1 MFVSHDRY
9 FVNKVATRIVM
20 VEDKKLVTY
29 IGNYNDYLDRYQ
41 PVEEK
46 KEVVEKKTYVRVD
59 KSRRIKKI
67 EKQIDEMETKL
78 EELRALRFEP
88 EYYHDYQ
95 KMQVLDEQIDDLHN
109 EIAHLMEEW
118 EMLHESN

>member
-1 MFVSHDRY
+1 MQ
-9 FVNKVATRIVM
+9 KIATSILRIDENGATFYPM
-20 VEDKKLVTY
+20 
-29 IGNYNDYLDRYQ
+29 NYNDYLDRYQ
-41 PVEEK
+41 PVEVK

-59 KSRRIKKI
+59 KSRQIKKI

-118 EMLHESN
+118 